1 VQINVVAKDPRKICQ
16 TAITGTLSSSTTL
29 TNNGNYNAYPTFTLV
44 ATAAQTAT
52 ISTSSWTVA
61 VSIASGTTTTV
72 IDGENRRVLVAGA
85 LNMSKLV
92 STTTQMP
99 IVYAGTN
106 SVTLTSTASLTT
118 LTATYSYQE
127 AWL

>member
-1 VQINVVAKDPRKICQ
+1 
-16 TAITGTLSSSTTL
+16 
-29 TNNGNYNAYPTFTLV
+29 
-44 ATAAQTAT
+44 
-52 ISTSSWTVA
+52 VA